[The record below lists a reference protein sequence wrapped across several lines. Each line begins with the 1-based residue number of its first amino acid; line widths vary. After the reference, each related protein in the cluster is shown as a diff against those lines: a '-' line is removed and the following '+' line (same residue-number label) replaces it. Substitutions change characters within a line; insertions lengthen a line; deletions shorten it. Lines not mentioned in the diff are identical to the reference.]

1 MDLMVNYNFIV
12 VVSWSFPLSIID
24 HAHDNVAPLLPKK
37 SEDHFDSKG
46 EFRYAPAVGSF
57 VIWSWD
63 NSKIHSLIFV
73 FEQEITVISLLSPHP
88 KRIFILSSSKFSK
101 QKGEDDDSQRCF
113 CVWLLCHDE
122 DDDALVIKFTR
133 RCYFFGAIYLSPKF
147 TLAWVMTIR

>member
-1 MDLMVNYNFIV
+1 MKIEPNFVDGPHGQLQFHRCGFLIV
-12 VVSWSFPLSIID
+12 SSI
-24 HAHDNVAPLLPKK
+24 DNRSRARQRCSASSKK

-46 EFRYAPAVGSF
+46 EFCYAPAVGSF

-113 CVWLLCHDE
+113 
-122 DDDALVIKFTR
+122 
-133 RCYFFGAIYLSPKF
+133 
-147 TLAWVMTIR
+147 

>member
-37 SEDHFDSKG
+37 AKTILIQKESL
-46 EFRYAPAVGSF
+46 RYAPAVGSF

-101 QKGEDDDSQRCF
+101 QKRWRWWFTTVLLSLVVVLRWGWWCFAYKIHTALLFFRSNFFEPKVHSCLSDD
-113 CVWLLCHDE
+113 
-122 DDDALVIKFTR
+122 
-133 RCYFFGAIYLSPKF
+133 Y
-147 TLAWVMTIR
+147 

>member
-37 SEDHFDSKG
+37 AKTILIQKESLL
-46 EFRYAPAVGSF
+46 YAPAVGSF

-101 QKGEDDDSQRCF
+101 QKGEEDDSQRCF
-113 CVWLLCHDE
+113 WVWLLCYDE
-122 DDDALVIKFTR
+122 DDDALLIKFTR
-133 RCYFFGAIYLSPKF
+133 RCYFFRAIYLSPKF

>member
-1 MDLMVNYNFIV
+1 MKIEPNFVDGPHGQLQFHRCGFLIV
-12 VVSWSFPLSIID
+12 SSID
-24 HAHDNVAPLLPKK
+24 NRSHARQHCSASPKK

-113 CVWLLCHDE
+113 
-122 DDDALVIKFTR
+122 
-133 RCYFFGAIYLSPKF
+133 
-147 TLAWVMTIR
+147 

>member
-37 SEDHFDSKG
+37 AKTILIQKE
-46 EFRYAPAVGSF
+46 SF
-57 VIWSWD
+57 AMRRLLALIWSWD

-88 KRIFILSSSKFSK
+88 KRIFILSSSKFFQTKRWRWWFTTVLLSLVVVVLWWGWWCFAYK
-101 QKGEDDDSQRCF
+101 IHTALLFFRSNLFEPKVHSCLSDD
-113 CVWLLCHDE
+113 
-122 DDDALVIKFTR
+122 
-133 RCYFFGAIYLSPKF
+133 Y
-147 TLAWVMTIR
+147 